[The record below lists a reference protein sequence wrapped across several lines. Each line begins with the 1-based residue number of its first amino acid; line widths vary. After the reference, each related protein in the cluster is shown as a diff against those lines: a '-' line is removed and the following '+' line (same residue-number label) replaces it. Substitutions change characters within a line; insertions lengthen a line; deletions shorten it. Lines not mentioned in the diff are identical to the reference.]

1 MLLAPLLALGVPAAV
16 AAQTVTMPSGPVEVP
31 GVGLVVLQPV
41 PADDTTSQR
50 RVVDVP
56 GIGKV
61 LVVPVRP
68 ADNRSLRQM
77 CIDEAVRQE
86 GGRPSRLAWRAIDL
100 KCSQQ

>member
-1 MLLAPLLALGVPAAV
+1 MLALGVPASLAG
-16 AAQTVTMPSGPVEVP
+16 QMVTMPSGPVEVP
-31 GVGLVVLQPV
+31 GAGLVVLQPV
-41 PADDTTSQR
+41 PKDDTTSQR

-77 CIDEAVRQE
+77 CIDEAVRRE
-86 GGRPSRLAWRAIDL
+86 GGRPSRLTWRAIDL
-100 KCSQQ
+100 KCSQH